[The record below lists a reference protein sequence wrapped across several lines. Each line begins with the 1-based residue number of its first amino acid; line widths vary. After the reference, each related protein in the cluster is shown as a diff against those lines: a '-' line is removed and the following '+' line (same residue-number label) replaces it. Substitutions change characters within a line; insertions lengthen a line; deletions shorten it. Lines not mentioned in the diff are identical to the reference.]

1 VKLAK
6 TFKNCCY
13 YKRRGLHMSNTND
26 VIAVPSK
33 AFFIDMLVR
42 DVALLDAVVDLVDNS
57 VDAAN
62 RSAAGG
68 PLTSYWARITLGSDS
83 FKIEDNC
90 GGMTIKD
97 ARERAFRF
105 GRSPIPALDKQVSTV
120 ASPSPSTALRE
131 IGQFG
136 VGMKR
141 TIFKLGRMFHV
152 TSRTSRSRFTIDQDV
167 DKWIQSDGPEWHF
180 SFSEVVDETDQAPPF
195 GTTVIVSRLHHV
207 VAEQIKTENFAILL
221 AGKIQS
227 AHPVALTRGLSI
239 SINGIP
245 VTMNVSGLLSSE
257 VLQPASRELSIP
269 VPGKGEVFLRIV
281 AGVVKP
287 PGENRERGLKDGGW
301 YIFCNERQI
310 LRADQSSMTGWG
322 TESIPQY
329 HPNYAFFR
337 GYAFFSSNDGS
348 LLPWTTTKTGV
359 DGDSP
364 VFRRGIQ
371 EAIDVMRPV
380 ITFLQQL
387 EDERSKKKRDEIEDT
402 PLHDAMAAANSVAV
416 SNLPPRTTFVA
427 LDASRK
433 PLAPRTTVR
442 VQYDAKI
449 ADVDR
454 VKKKL
459 RVGSASEAGSGTFK
473 YYLEMECD

>member
-1 VKLAK
+1 
-6 TFKNCCY
+6 
-13 YKRRGLHMSNTND
+13 MSNTND

-68 PLTSYWARITLGSDS
+68 PLTDYWARISLGPDS

-105 GRSPIPALDKQVSTV
+105 GRSPLPAVAKQASTV
-120 ASPSPSTALRE
+120 ASPSPTLME

-152 TSRTSRSRFTIDQDV
+152 TSRTPRSRFTIDQDV

-180 SFSEVVDETDQAPPF
+180 SFAEAVDETDQAPPF
-195 GTTVIVSRLHHV
+195 GTTVIVNRLHHV
-207 VAEQIKTENFAILL
+207 IAEQIKTENFAILL

-227 AHPVALTRGLSI
+227 AHPVALGRGFSI

-245 VTMNVSGLLSSE
+245 ITMNVSELLSSD
-257 VLQPASRELSIP
+257 VLQPASRTLSIP
-269 VPGKGEVFLRIV
+269 VPDKGEVFLRII
-281 AGVVKP
+281 AGVTRP
-287 PGENRERGLKDGGW
+287 PGDNRERGLKDGGW
-301 YIFCNERQI
+301 YIYCNERQI

-329 HPNYAFFR
+329 HPDYAFFR

-380 ITFLQQL
+380 IAFLQRL
-387 EDERSKKKRDEIEDT
+387 EDERSKKKRDEIEET
-402 PLHDAMAAANSVAV
+402 PLHNAMAAATAVAV
-416 SNLPPRTTFVA
+416 TSLPPRPAFVA
-427 LDASRK
+427 LDPSK
-433 PLAPRTTVR
+433 KSPAPRTTVR

-449 ADVDR
+449 ADVER

-459 RVGSASEAGSGTFK
+459 RVGSASEAGSGTLK